1 MIKNI
6 YKYLFCG
13 ALGLSVEGCA
23 DLDSLN
29 SDPNN
34 PENVPSNMLMSG
46 AEKWAVDNVYDLWF
60 SGRQCLLYAQY
71 WAQRNYTEEDRYQI
85 RESTNNNYFNYLYMG
100 IANFQKV
107 IDLNADEATASTNSA
122 YGANVNQIAAAK
134 IMKVWLMNIITDTWG
149 NVPYS
154 EISQLEDGVLYCK
167 YDNQKDI
174 YAGMIAELTEAVEMI
189 DETESAFTSGDVIY
203 GGDASKWKKF
213 GNSLKCRLAIHLSKV
228 DSNWKTYIQEAL
240 ASGVFESNEDVAAFK
255 YVSSGSDYS
264 QFYSGTYVDGRND
277 FTITEQFVN
286 ILKGEADV
294 INGKSHPWEG
304 TLDPRL
310 EMYTTSATYK
320 IDGETV
326 TGYNGFPYGTPSSES
341 TAARANTP
349 NWYNNTPMF
358 LEPDF
363 AMPLMTYA
371 EVKFI
376 ESEYKGFDVADY
388 QEGVR
393 ASVEYWSAQSGV
405 SVASSDL
412 DAYIAAVSSNVDAE
426 AVAVQKYIDF
436 FLNGTEA
443 WTEIRRTGYPEQL
456 IRPGEKETYEVR
468 DSEGYLLET
477 REVVFTP
484 LSEVKGDII
493 ARVKYPTNESTL
505 NGKNWTEA
513 VSKLEDGTNNYYSKM
528 YWDVR
533 TSVYDHPVNKCL
545 SFNLHFEG
553 VSQ

>member
-1 MIKNI
+1 MTMIKNI

-167 YDNQKDI
+167 YDSQKDI
-174 YAGMIAELTEAVEMI
+174 YDGMIAELTEAVNMI
-189 DETESAFTSGDVIY
+189 DESEPAFTSGDVIY

-277 FTITEQFVN
+277 FTITEQFIN

-320 IDGETV
+320 IDGEAV

-393 ASVEYWSAQSGV
+393 ASVEYWSAQSGA

-426 AVAVQKYIDF
+426 AVAVQKYIDL

-477 REVVFTP
+477 GEVVFTP

-533 TSVYDHPVNKCL
+533 TSVYDHPVNK
-545 SFNLHFEG
+545 
-553 VSQ
+553 

>member
-1 MIKNI
+1 
-6 YKYLFCG
+6 
-13 ALGLSVEGCA
+13 
-23 DLDSLN
+23 
-29 SDPNN
+29 
-34 PENVPSNMLMSG
+34 
-46 AEKWAVDNVYDLWF
+46 
-60 SGRQCLLYAQY
+60 
-71 WAQRNYTEEDRYQI
+71 
-85 RESTNNNYFNYLYMG
+85 
-100 IANFQKV
+100 
-107 IDLNADEATASTNSA
+107 
-122 YGANVNQIAAAK
+122 
-134 IMKVWLMNIITDTWG
+134 
-149 NVPYS
+149 
-154 EISQLEDGVLYCK
+154 
-167 YDNQKDI
+167 
-174 YAGMIAELTEAVEMI
+174 
-189 DETESAFTSGDVIY
+189 
-203 GGDASKWKKF
+203 
-213 GNSLKCRLAIHLSKV
+213 
-228 DSNWKTYIQEAL
+228 
-240 ASGVFESNEDVAAFK
+240 
-255 YVSSGSDYS
+255 
-264 QFYSGTYVDGRND
+264 
-277 FTITEQFVN
+277 
-286 ILKGEADV
+286 
-294 INGKSHPWEG
+294 
-304 TLDPRL
+304 
-310 EMYTTSATYK
+310 MYTTSATYK

-393 ASVEYWSAQSGV
+393 ASVEYWSAQSGA

-426 AVAVQKYIDF
+426 AVAVQKYIDL

-477 REVVFTP
+477 GEVVFTP

-533 TSVYDHPVNKCL
+533 TSVYDHPVNK
-545 SFNLHFEG
+545 
-553 VSQ
+553 